1 MLSTLEYSQGLTQAL
16 PLGCVCVC
24 HVRMRAASLTLLCSI
39 RQDKSSMSEAGMS
52 LMQLPHMD
60 ANNVKKLNRSKIRR
74 ARFAPD
80 TCTPAADAG
89 MLQDPV

>member
-16 PLGCVCVC
+16 PLGCVCKC
-24 HVRMRAASLTLLCSI
+24 HVRMRAASLTPRCSI
-39 RQDKSSMSEAGMS
+39 RQDKASLSEGGMS

-74 ARFAPD
+74 ARFAPG
-80 TCTPAADAG
+80 TSTPAADAIV
-89 MLQDPV
+89 LQDPV

>member
-1 MLSTLEYSQGLTQAL
+1 
-16 PLGCVCVC
+16 
-24 HVRMRAASLTLLCSI
+24 
-39 RQDKSSMSEAGMS
+39 MSEAGMS

-60 ANNVKKLNRSKIRR
+60 ANIVKKLNRSKIRR

>member
-16 PLGCVCVC
+16 PLGCVCESQL
-24 HVRMRAASLTLLCSI
+24 RMRAASLTFLCSI
-39 RQDKSSMSEAGMS
+39 RQDKSSMSEGGMS

-74 ARFAPD
+74 ASFAPD
-80 TCTPAADAG
+80 TCTPAADAVA
-89 MLQDPV
+89 LQELV